1 MIIFTVS
8 IQQVWGG
15 DEITGYAGQSVVLKS
30 GVDTSWNLA
39 KVEWSILK
47 NTTYIATLRD
57 GVLAVNRFWR
67 YKGRLELNNKTGDLT
82 IKNVRIDDSMI
93 YTVTLVNKSETREE
107 KNFYLTVKEQLKK
120 PNIIQ
125 VFSSLKKGQCH
136 FLLMCNASDEN
147 AKLSWTPLSGLDVY
161 YISGYAD
168 ITKPILWME
177 FSGNR
182 NVTLNCIASS
192 GQQTESKQIT
202 VGCVE
207 EIIMPEPHRSCSCA
221 SMVFWGILCTAA
233 VIILCGLL
241 YAKKDKLK
249 AAWVDGPLHVFQ
261 CLFKC

>member
-1 MIIFTVS
+1 MTSWRIAVIIFTVS

-57 GVLAVNRFWR
+57 GVLAENRFWR

-107 KNFYLTVKEQLKK
+107 KKFDLTVK
-120 PNIIQ
+120 
-125 VFSSLKKGQCH
+125 
-136 FLLMCNASDEN
+136 
-147 AKLSWTPLSGLDVY
+147 
-161 YISGYAD
+161 GYTD